1 MIMIYHKNN
10 TKEKISNGL
19 ESRKKKGGDEG
30 DRDCSKPMEEAPPT
44 KKMKAAGSPEDVAL
58 MSSAQKTKCPY
69 LDTINRTVLDFDF
82 EKVCSVSL
90 TNLNVYACL
99 VCGRF
104 FQGRGKNTHCYTH
117 SVQMGHHVFMNLG
130 SCRIYCLPDNYE
142 VSDSSLDDIV
152 RALRP
157 SFSVEQISRLNANK
171 NLARDIFGVSYLPGF
186 IAMNN
191 LKQTDYINA
200 VVHAL
205 AHVTPLRDFFLV
217 PENYAQSKSQL
228 VHRFGELMRK
238 IWSKDN
244 YKSCVSPHELVQAVT
259 VTSKRRFVIG
269 KQAEGVE
276 FTSWLLN
283 ALHQGIGGT
292 KKSGSSIIHEV
303 FQGKVRVTTRQRKT
317 AAVKRKEEELRQAAA
332 GTSGEPPNEP
342 TAEVA
347 AIKPADGGEETD
359 DGDMSEEDAVAM
371 ADWSKDTTDV
381 PFLILSLE
389 IPATPLFKD
398 SQGGKV
404 IPQVPLF
411 DVLEKYNGE
420 KYTDILRA
428 GYQQRKRYSLLKLPP
443 FIIFHLS
450 RFTKNNFY
458 MEKNPTI
465 VTFPVKNLDL
475 RDYLKLAAD
484 IGFPSDDQVAGM
496 GVSELRQILKHHDID
511 ATMCVEKADL
521 VEYVKDK
528 VLANITSKYDLVANI
543 CHDSPPGQ
551 KKDSQMSP
559 LEAGSYRV
567 HIQNRATAQWYEI
580 QDLHVQETMPQ
591 LVGLSESY
599 MLVYERQGA

>member
-1 MIMIYHKNN
+1 MAEPPLKRKRDESIGTSSSSIDASRVTHVLSDTTATTS
-10 TKEKISNGL
+10 TK
-19 ESRKKKGGDEG
+19 
-30 DRDCSKPMEEAPPT
+30 M
-44 KKMKAAGSPEDVAL
+44 
-58 MSSAQKTKCPY
+58 KCPY
-69 LDTINRTVLDFDF
+69 LDTINRNLLDFDF

-104 FQGRGKNTHCYTH
+104 FQGRGKNTHCFTH

-130 SCRIYCLPDNYE
+130 TCRIYCLPDNYE

-157 SFSVEQISRLNANK
+157 SFSTEQIASLNSNTT
-171 NLARDIFGVSYLPGF
+171 LARDIFGVSYLPGF
-186 IAMNN
+186 VGMNN

-205 AHVTPLRDFFLV
+205 AHVTPLRNFFLSSD
-217 PENYAQSKSQL
+217 NYIRSKSQL

-244 YKSCVSPHELVQAVT
+244 YKSCVSPHELVQEVT
-259 VTSKRRFVIG
+259 VASKRRFVIG

-276 FTSWLLN
+276 FASWLLN
-283 ALHQGIGGT
+283 SLHKGMGGT
-292 KKSGSSIIHEV
+292 RKSGSSVIHRV
-303 FQGKVRVTTRQRKT
+303 FQGQVRVTTRQRKT

-332 GTSGEPPNEP
+332 ANHDRSTKDTGDIKMESDDGNCDADDSMAYVGDDDE
-342 TAEVA
+342 TAE
-347 AIKPADGGEETD
+347 
-359 DGDMSEEDAVAM
+359 M
-371 ADWSKDTTDV
+371 ADWSKDTTEV
-381 PFLILSLE
+381 PFLVLSLE
-389 IPATPLFKD
+389 IPPTPLFKD
-398 SQGGKV
+398 SQGGNV
-404 IPQVPLF
+404 IPQVPLCE
-411 DVLEKYNGE
+411 VLEKYNGH
-420 KYTDILRA
+420 KYTEILRA
-428 GYQQRKRYSLLKLPP
+428 GYQQRKRYSLLELPP

-475 RDYLKLAAD
+475 RDYLKLNSGAA
-484 IGFPSDDQVAGM
+484 FPSDGEVADM
-496 GVSELRQILKHHDID
+496 PISELKSILQQHGIGTDG
-511 ATMCVEKADL
+511 CVEKVDL
-521 VEYVKDK
+521 VKRVKDR
-528 VLANITSKYDLVANI
+528 VLRHIVTKYDLVANI

-551 KKDSQMSP
+551 KKDSNMSP

-567 HIQNRATAQWYEI
+567 HIKNQATDQWYEI

-599 MLVYERQGA
+599 MLVYERHSTGS